1 MFRFENPDIL
11 YGLLVIPLLILVFVV
26 IRLQRKKLLSKFASK
41 QMLNSLLID
50 YSPNKPY
57 VKLIFSLFIISSL
70 IIALANPQFGTKIEK
85 VKREGIEIMFA
96 IDISNSMLSNDI
108 QPNRLDRAKS
118 LLTKLIDG
126 LTGDKVGIVIFAGD
140 AFLQMPLTTDYS
152 ASKLLLSTI
161 SPDLIVQQGTA
172 IGSALDLSINSF
184 SKDKNVSKVILLI
197 SDGENHE
204 DDAVDVAKEAK
215 DKNITIYTIGMGT
228 PNGGPI
234 PIGNG
239 NFLKDENGEVV
250 ITKLSSSLLSEIA
263 QLTNGKFIYGNAKFS
278 EIEGFLQD
286 VAKMNKKEMEDVIY
300 TEYDSKFYYFLWLAL
315 ALIIID
321 IFIFEKKSPIFSKV
335 KLFEE

>member
-1 MFRFENPDIL
+1 ML
-11 YGLLVIPLLILVFVV
+11 TSLVV
-26 IRLQRKKLLSKFASK
+26 
-41 QMLNSLLID
+41 D

-57 VKLIFSLFIISSL
+57 IKFIFSLLVISSL
-70 IIALANPQFGTKIEK
+70 IVALANPQFGTKVEK
-85 VKREGIEIMFA
+85 VKRAGIEIMFA
-96 IDISNSMLSNDI
+96 LDISNSMLSNDI

-161 SPDLIVQQGTA
+161 SPELIAQQGTA
-172 IGSALDLSINSF
+172 IGAALDMSINSF
-184 SKDKNVSKVILLI
+184 SKDKDVSKVVLLI

-204 DDAVDVAKEAK
+204 DDAIDIAQEAK
-215 DKNITIYTIGMGT
+215 DKNIAVYTIGMGT

-234 PIGNG
+234 PIGSG

-263 QLTNGKFIYGNAKFS
+263 ELTKGRFIFGDAKFS
-278 EIEGFLQD
+278 EIESFISD

-300 TEYDSKFYYFLWLAL
+300 TEHDRKFYYFLWLAF
-315 ALIIID
+315 ALIIIE
-321 IFIFEKKSPIFSKV
+321 IFIFEKKSPLFSKL
-335 KLFEE
+335 KLFED

>member
-1 MFRFENPDIL
+1 ML
-11 YGLLVIPLLILVFVV
+11 TSLVV
-26 IRLQRKKLLSKFASK
+26 
-41 QMLNSLLID
+41 D

-57 VKLIFSLFIISSL
+57 IKFIFSLLVISSL
-70 IIALANPQFGTKIEK
+70 IVALANPQFGTKVEK
-85 VKREGIEIMFA
+85 VKRAGIEIMFA
-96 IDISNSMLSNDI
+96 LDISNSMLSNDI

-161 SPDLIVQQGTA
+161 SPELIAQQGTA
-172 IGSALDLSINSF
+172 IGAALDMSINSF
-184 SKDKNVSKVILLI
+184 SKDKDVSKVVLLI

-204 DDAVDVAKEAK
+204 DDAIDIAQEAK
-215 DKNITIYTIGMGT
+215 DKNIAVYTIGMGT

-234 PIGNG
+234 PIGSG

-263 QLTNGKFIYGNAKFS
+263 ELTKGRFIFGDAKFS
-278 EIEGFLQD
+278 EIESFISD

-300 TEYDSKFYYFLWLAL
+300 TEYDSKFYYFLWLAF
-315 ALIIID
+315 ALIIIE
-321 IFIFEKKSPIFSKV
+321 IFIFEKKSPLFSKL
-335 KLFEE
+335 KLFED

>member
-11 YGLLVIPLLILVFVV
+11 YGLLIVPLLILIFVLL
-26 IRLQRKKLLSKFASK
+26 RLQRKKILSKFASK
-41 QMLNSLLID
+41 QMLTSLVVD

-57 VKLIFSLFIISSL
+57 IKFIFSLLVISSL
-70 IIALANPQFGTKIEK
+70 IVALANPQFGTKVEK
-85 VKREGIEIMFA
+85 VKRAGIEIMFA
-96 IDISNSMLSNDI
+96 LDISNSMLSNDI

-161 SPDLIVQQGTA
+161 SPELIAQQGTA
-172 IGSALDLSINSF
+172 IGAALDMSINSF
-184 SKDKNVSKVILLI
+184 SKDKDVSKVVLLI

-204 DDAVDVAKEAK
+204 DDAIDIAQEAK
-215 DKNITIYTIGMGT
+215 DKNIAVYTIGMGT

-234 PIGNG
+234 PIGSG

-263 QLTNGKFIYGNAKFS
+263 ELTKGRFIFGDAKFS
-278 EIEGFLQD
+278 EIESFISD

-300 TEYDSKFYYFLWLAL
+300 TEYDSKFYYFLWLAF
-315 ALIIID
+315 ALIIIE
-321 IFIFEKKSPIFSKV
+321 IFIFEKKSPLFSKL
-335 KLFEE
+335 KLFED

>member
-11 YGLLVIPLLILVFVV
+11 YGLLIIPFLILIFIVL
-26 IRLQRKKLLSKFASK
+26 RLQRRNTLSKFASK
-41 QMLNSLLID
+41 QMINSLLVD

-57 VKLIFSLFIISSL
+57 VKLILSLLIISSL
-70 IIALANPQFGTKIEK
+70 IIALANPQFGTKVEK
-85 VKREGIEIMFA
+85 VKRAGIEIMFA
-96 IDISNSMLSNDI
+96 LDISNSMLSNDI

-161 SPDLIVQQGTA
+161 SPDLIAQQGTA
-172 IGSALDLSINSF
+172 IGAALDMSINSF
-184 SKDKNVSKVILLI
+184 SKDKDVSKVVLLI

-204 DDAVDVAKEAK
+204 DDAIDIAKEAK
-215 DKNITIYTIGMGT
+215 DKNIKIYTIGMGT

-234 PIGNG
+234 PIGKG

-263 QLTNGKFIYGNAKFS
+263 ELTKGRFIYGNAKFS
-278 EIEGFLQD
+278 EIEGFIND
-286 VAKMNKKEMEDVIY
+286 VAKMNKKEMEDVVY
-300 TEYDSKFYYFLWLAL
+300 TEYDSKFYYFLWLAF
-315 ALIIID
+315 ALIIVD
-321 IFIFEKKSPIFSKV
+321 IFVFEKKSPIFSKL
-335 KLFEE
+335 KLFED